1 MNRSDHQKRY
11 HADGLK
17 HIGKKI
23 TVCAVGAIFAIGALF
38 AAVGCNSGHTTGPN
52 HSANTNPTPTPEP
65 DPGPAPEPAPSSITF
80 DEFLADHNYE
90 ARMFVSNYV
99 EPNVIKGNVLGKE
112 CYISANE
119 DDELDEVDFVSIY
132 KVDDTKRAIEIA
144 TVTLSSPIDLD
155 EIVDGTASVSGAA
168 LDVKKTTAF
177 EFDAKENYFNGEL
190 SNSLYNAAKASSEK
204 LKLFVEVESPI
215 SNARFFDIFT
225 KNEEKI
231 SIVELGAVSY
241 SNTTDERFMNNLADP
256 NKFYGYNTLISYP
269 LKGVNIYSEN
279 YQLEVFENSGTD
291 DPNTDDGKQIADAE
305 LIDSLT
311 QNCADGIIKKALAG
325 INITKSNI
333 SNEKWYISTNS
344 ENKVTSAEYTFNYQ
358 RDKISAMFVVG
369 SANFN
374 APVSRVDL
382 KNGKLGNVTYKT
394 EYSLNYNSSIQETR
408 KDLTNAILN
417 ACADELTEG
426 STRILVDNGTTVD
439 NRLAS
444 EAHRFSVVEI
454 TDKGIQQINVVTKET
469 IGDER
474 YILNFSDESKFY
486 ISGKQIYLIG
496 GEKLTEI
503 DT

>member
-52 HSANTNPTPTPEP
+52 HSANTNHTPTPEP
-65 DPGPAPEPAPSSITF
+65 DPEPAPSSITF

-119 DDELDEVDFVSIY
+119 DDELDEVDFVSVY

-291 DPNTDDGKQIADAE
+291 DPNTDDGKQITDAE

-311 QNCADGIIKKALAG
+311 QNCADTSIKKALAG
-325 INITKSNI
+325 INIDKKNI
-333 SNEKWYISTNS
+333 SNEKWYVTFDND
-344 ENKVTSAEYTFNYQ
+344 NKIIGAEYTFWYRRSNT
-358 RDKISAMFVVG
+358 DAMFVVC
-369 SANFN
+369 SVTFA
-374 APVSRVDL
+374 APISRVDL

-426 STRILVDNGTTVD
+426 SIRILVDDGTTVD